1 MNVNYGG
8 SGYFRVMVD
17 MPSLRQ
23 FTANPTWQ
31 VDSLVVKPSQ
41 FDAEIIKVRVFA
53 ASGSF
58 VLKYYDF
65 GIMAYQTATINVGAS
80 ASDFSNQ
87 IGNLPNIANYAPTVT
102 VALLDAAGNPTNGA
116 PAGW

>member
-1 MNVNYGG
+1 
-8 SGYFRVMVD
+8 MVD

-23 FTANPTWQ
+23 YTANPTWQ

-87 IGNLPNIANYAPTVT
+87 IGNLPNIANYAPTFT